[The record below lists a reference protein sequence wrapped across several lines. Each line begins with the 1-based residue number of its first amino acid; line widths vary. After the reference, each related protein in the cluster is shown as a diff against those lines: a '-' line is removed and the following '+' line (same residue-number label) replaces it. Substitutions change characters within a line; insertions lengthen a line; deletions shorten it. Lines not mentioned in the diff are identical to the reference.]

1 MDKNKFCRPVSMH
14 FGQSSVFTVERI
26 FPFTVGT
33 TTIFARGVGLMC
45 YLCKVG
51 AGRQTE
57 KDEDRQ
63 RKTETNRERQ
73 WGKRKTEKN

>member
-33 TTIFARGVGLMC
+33 TTIFARGGGANDS
-45 YLCKVG
+45 YLCEVG
-51 AGRQTE
+51 VERQFE
-57 KDEDRQ
+57 KDSEKQ
-63 RKTETNRERQ
+63 RESGRER
-73 WGKRKTEKN
+73 KRKTAKGR